1 MNDRVNEILKSSMEA
16 GWVLEP
22 LAKELLGIYGLTT
35 TKFAWAKTP
44 GEAQAAAQNI
54 GFPLVVK
61 VVSHQVLHK
70 SDVGGVVV
78 GVKDSAQLDAVFFRL
93 SELPG
98 FEGVLLDEMA
108 AGAEVILGSKQDP
121 QFGPVVLIG
130 IGGTSVEIYK
140 DVSIRMAPLSAVEA
154 LQALHALKG
163 RRLLEGYRGRTPV
176 NTDHLTDLIARFSQ
190 MVFELADHIES
201 IDLNPVLCG
210 AEKAVIAD
218 ARIMIKR

>member
-1 MNDRVNEILKSSMEA
+1 MNDRVKEILKSSMEA

-22 LAKELLGIYGLTT
+22 LAKEMLNIYGMTT
-35 TKFAWAKTP
+35 TNFAWAKTP
-44 GEAQAAAQNI
+44 GQAQASAQRI

-61 VVSHQVLHK
+61 IVSHQVLHK

-78 GVKDSAQLDAVFFRL
+78 GVKDSAQLDSVFFRL

-98 FEGVLLDEMA
+98 FDGVLLDQMA
-108 AGAEVILGSKQDP
+108 EGAEVILGSKQDP

-140 DVSIRMAPLSAVEA
+140 DVSIRMAPLTAAE
-154 LQALHALKG
+154 ALHALHSLKG

-176 NTDHLTDLIARFSQ
+176 NMDRLTNLIARFSQ
-190 MVFELADHIES
+190 MVYELADSIES

-210 AEKAVIAD
+210 AEESLIAD
-218 ARIMIKR
+218 ARIMLKR